1 MKGKIL
7 HEKFPSPFFES
18 DPDNIYTSYIKYL
31 EEITDDDKNI
41 VDESKLQLTT
51 ISQRFNE
58 NYYDLK
64 REGFYK
70 LYHDI
75 KLVCT
80 MLIHY
85 YSPGTRNYQ
94 IVDKFYKF
102 ASELILR
109 ECYNIGVHLIK
120 NIDII
125 DSTDKDIDP
134 NKVKSDTELDKAISK
149 DFIKISTSYKIPVPE
164 TYHIKT
170 KDMDL
175 FSSVISKSPL
185 DHRVRELPNNNF
197 EINKIIPQTNFFE
210 EAPRLGFMAANT
222 SNIPDPTLPPTEM
235 MSRFLHPNW
244 YALPTTTWLK
254 YGDYDSFAPSFNES
268 GAILD
273 ATTRGVMWLK
283 KIGYLD
289 LISLLNNKSEECNTT
304 TATITGYDEIKE
316 DKSKQEDSS
325 PQKEDKISNEK
336 PSNSNNTNKNLD
348 TDSNKLPKEGI
359 TEIEK
364 GQTNVENDHMEP
376 ESNKDSDASSGSSS
390 LNLENVLSWHP
401 SHYIDEDEIKAFQEG
416 TQSTLVKKLLLQIQ
430 KLRRERV
437 LNKISKP
444 SNEEVRLYFKA
455 KRILK
460 QIIINKQVKN
470 LSIHNSNSFP
480 IMQAN
485 YSGTIPVVRIHIGR
499 KRKYNT
505 KKN

>member
-1 MKGKIL
+1 MKCKIL
-7 HEKFPSPFFES
+7 DEKFPSSFFEPN
-18 DPDNIYTSYIKYL
+18 PDNIYAAYTKYL
-31 EEITDDDKNI
+31 EQLTDDEKNI
-41 VDESKLQLTT
+41 VDETKLRLTT
-51 ISQRFNE
+51 ISRRFNE
-58 NYYDLK
+58 NYYDLNK
-64 REGFYK
+64 EGFYK

-85 YSPGTRNYQ
+85 YNPGTRNYQ

-109 ECYNIGVHLIK
+109 ECYNIGVKLIT
-120 NIDII
+120 NIDIVDAI
-125 DSTDKDIDP
+125 DKDVDS
-134 NKVKSDTELDKAISK
+134 NNVKSDTELDKAISN
-149 DFIKISTSYKIPVPE
+149 DFIKISTSYKVPLPE
-164 TYHIKT
+164 SYHIKT

-175 FSSVISKSPL
+175 FSSIIFKSPL

-197 EINKIIPQTNFFE
+197 DINKIIPQTNLFE

-254 YGDYDSFAPSFNES
+254 YGDYNSWAPSFNENGS
-268 GAILD
+268 ILD

-289 LISLLNNKSEECNTT
+289 LISLHENKAKRSNNTT
-304 TATITGYDEIKE
+304 TTINNNNNNNNNNNETIE
-316 DKSKQEDSS
+316 DKSNQNEAL
-325 PQKEDKISNEK
+325 PQKENRLSDEES
-336 PSNSNNTNKNLD
+336 SNNDNNELSEKEKIE
-348 TDSNKLPKEGI
+348 TDKK
-359 TEIEK
+359 
-364 GQTNVENDHMEP
+364 QTKMDNGNMNS
-376 ESNKDSDASSGSSS
+376 ESNNDNEINTKSHNI
-390 LNLENVLSWHP
+390 NLENVLAWYP

-416 TQSTLVKKLLLQIQ
+416 SQSKLVKKLLLQIQ
-430 KLRRERV
+430 NLRRERI
-437 LNKISKP
+437 LNKNSKP
-444 SNEEVRLYFKA
+444 SNEETKLYFKA

-460 QIIINKQVKN
+460 QIIISKQVKN

-505 KKN
+505 RKN